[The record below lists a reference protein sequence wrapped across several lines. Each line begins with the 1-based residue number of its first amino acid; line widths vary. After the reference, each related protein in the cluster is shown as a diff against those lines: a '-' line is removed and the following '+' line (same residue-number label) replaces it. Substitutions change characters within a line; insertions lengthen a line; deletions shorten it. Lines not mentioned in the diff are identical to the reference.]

1 MKFREQSKIT
11 LTVLAPSLLALFLG
25 ACNSV
30 SVFKGAGYSDPRLAG
45 RIDRAYEAR
54 DACLA
59 KNAVPSGGGKAGVA
73 SVAEAVSLACL
84 PETNKLIA
92 LTNPY
97 QDPRVTQQIMKDSDA
112 KAVRYVLLARGEAV
126 N

>member
-1 MKFREQSKIT
+1 MNLREQSRAALI
-11 LTVLAPSLLALFLG
+11 VLAPSLLVLFLG
-25 ACNSV
+25 ACNSP

-59 KNAVPSGGGKAGVA
+59 KNAVPSGGGEAGVA
-73 SVAEAVSLACL
+73 SVAGAVSLACL

>member
-1 MKFREQSKIT
+1 MNSREQSRT
-11 LTVLAPSLLALFLG
+11 ALTVLALSLLTLFLG

-45 RIDRAYEAR
+45 RIERAYEAR
-54 DACLA
+54 DTCLA
-59 KNAVPSGGGKAGVA
+59 KNAVPSGGGEPGVA
-73 SVAEAVSLACL
+73 SIAQAVSLACM
-84 PETNKLIA
+84 PETNHLIA
-92 LTNPY
+92 LTNPH

-112 KAVRYVLLARGEAV
+112 KAVRYVLLARGEGV

>member
-1 MKFREQSKIT
+1 MTLPKQSRT
-11 LTVLAPSLLALFLG
+11 VLTVFAPSLLALLLG

-59 KNAVPSGGGKAGVA
+59 KNAVPSGGQGGVA
-73 SVAEAVSLACL
+73 SVAGAVSLACM
-84 PETNKLIA
+84 PETNKLIG
-92 LTNPY
+92 LVNPY
-97 QDPRVTQQIMKDSDA
+97 QDPLVTQQIMKDSDA
-112 KAVRYVLLARGEAV
+112 KATRYVLLARGESV
-126 N
+126 D